1 MIRTLFGHNV
11 IRVAAAALMLSTLS
25 FAAGVA
31 GDLSGPPRSG
41 ERVVVRIPPELPP
54 DTVRAA
60 PLPPLT
66 RTATAAAAEVR
77 RPPRQLRAAPT
88 VIEAP
93 PDIVVALVKPRTNWV
108 LSEAKP
114 DLDRAP
120 KPDHA

>member
-1 MIRTLFGHNV
+1 LFGRNA

-41 ERVVVRIPPELPP
+41 ERVVVRIPPELPA
-54 DTVRAA
+54 DTVRAR
-60 PLPPLT
+60 PLPPLAA
-66 RTATAAAAEVR
+66 TATAAAAEVQ
-77 RPPRQLRAAPT
+77 RPPRQLRAEPT
-88 VIEAP
+88 MIEARS
-93 PDIVVALVKPRTNWV
+93 DVIVALAKPQTDWV

-120 KPDHA
+120 KPEIV

>member
-1 MIRTLFGHNV
+1 MFGHNV

-41 ERVVVRIPPELPP
+41 ERVVLRIPPELPE

-77 RPPRQLRAAPT
+77 RPPRQLRVEPA

-93 PDIVVALVKPRTNWV
+93 PEVIAALVKPRTIRAF
-108 LSEAKP
+108 SEAKP

-120 KPDHA
+120 KPEHA

>member
-1 MIRTLFGHNV
+1 MIEPLFGHNV

-31 GDLSGPPRSG
+31 GDLSVQPRSG
-41 ERVVVRIPPELPP
+41 ERVIVRIPPELPP
-54 DTVRAA
+54 ETVRAA

-66 RTATAAAAEVR
+66 ATASAAEVL

-93 PDIVVALVKPRTNWV
+93 VDVVIALAKPSTDWV

-120 KPDHA
+120 KPEHA